1 MASANASAVCVK
13 WLGLVAV
20 ADIADQANDRADQ
33 FLQHSLA
40 VAAKG
45 GALPFKGECHNCQA
59 ELASPLRF
67 CDHDCRDDWQRRNPS
82 R

>member
-1 MASANASAVCVK
+1 MSDVIDN
-13 WLGLVAV
+13 
-20 ADIADQANDRADQ
+20 ANDRAEQ

-45 GALPFKGECHNCQA
+45 AALPFNGECHNCQA